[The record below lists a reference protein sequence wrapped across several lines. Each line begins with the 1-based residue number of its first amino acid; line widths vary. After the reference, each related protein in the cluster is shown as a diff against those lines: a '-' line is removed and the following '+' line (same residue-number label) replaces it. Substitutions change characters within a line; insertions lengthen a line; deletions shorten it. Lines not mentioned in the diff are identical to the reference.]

1 MGARRV
7 LGWPV
12 RGWAA
17 AGGRGATSLQ
27 PPRLS
32 TLPPWEPQG
41 FPGSDPGRR
50 RRRLISWDP
59 VFQCRLPGCRAAWP
73 GADLA
78 KARVPGSPSS
88 CSFPQAH
95 LSGSPR
101 RG

>member
-7 LGWPV
+7 LGWPL
-12 RGWAA
+12 R
-17 AGGRGATSLQ
+17 GRGAAGRQREHLLQ
-27 PPRLS
+27 PPCLS
-32 TLPPWEPQG
+32 KLPPWEPQG

-50 RRRLISWDP
+50 RRRLNSWDP
-59 VFQCRLPGCRAAWP
+59 VFQGRLLGCQSAWP

-95 LSGSPR
+95 ILGSPQ